1 MAKVPNIF
9 FEPLGDT
16 YVAQFYGNLNFGDSP
31 YLYAGRFQGPGDIYR
46 TLLLFDLSSPRL
58 SSDLIPPG
66 VTIKINEAF
75 LRLTI
80 YRNLIPEGLSNLL
93 TAYQLLSPWTENTV
107 TWNTQPN
114 FNAPAPVYSAPVS
127 SGLGTIEFN
136 LTNLVRGWFD
146 GGAVNVGVLITGDEF
161 TNNLVGFYSKQFP
174 DTTLWPRLYVN
185 WT

>member
-1 MAKVPNIF
+1 MPNIF

-16 YVAQFYGNLNFGDSP
+16 YVAQFYGNVNFGASP

-58 SSDLIPPG
+58 SSNLIPPG
-66 VTIKINEAF
+66 ATINEAF

-80 YRNLIPEGLSNLL
+80 YRNLIPEGLANLL
-93 TAYQLLSPWTENTV
+93 NAYQLLSPWEENTV

-114 FNAPAPVYSAPVS
+114 FNSLTPVYSALVS
-127 SGLGTIEFN
+127 SGFGTIEFD
-136 LTNLVRGWFD
+136 LTNLARGWFD
-146 GGAVNVGVLITGDEF
+146 GGAVNVGVLITGDEV
-161 TNNLVGFYSKQFP
+161 NNHLVGFFSKQFP
-174 DTTLWPRLYVN
+174 NTTFWPRLYIN

>member
-1 MAKVPNIF
+1 MPNIF
-9 FEPLGDT
+9 FEPLGDA
-16 YVAQFYGNLNFGDSP
+16 YVAQFFGNTNFGDSP

-46 TLLLFDLSSPRL
+46 TLLLFDLGSPRL
-58 SSDLIPPG
+58 SSNLIPPG
-66 VTIKINEAF
+66 ATINEAF

-80 YRNLIPEGLSNLL
+80 YRNLIPQGLGNLL
-93 TAYQLLSPWTENTV
+93 NAYQLLSPWAENTV

-114 FNAPAPVYSAPVS
+114 FNPLTPVYSALVF

-146 GGAVNVGVLITGDEF
+146 GGAVNVGVLITGDEG
-161 TNNLVGFYSKQFP
+161 NNHLVGFYSEQFP
-174 DTTLWPRLYVN
+174 DTNLWPRLYVN

>member
-16 YVAQFYGNLNFGDSP
+16 YVAEFYRDVNFGASP

-58 SSDLIPPG
+58 SSNLIPPG
-66 VTIKINEAF
+66 ATINEAF

-80 YRNLIPEGLSNLL
+80 YLNNIPLGTTIFLN
-93 TAYQLLSPWTENTV
+93 AYQLLSPWSENTV

-114 FNAPAPVYSAPVS
+114 FNALTPVYSAPVS
-127 SGLGTIEFN
+127 SGFGTIEFN

-146 GGAVNVGVLITGDEF
+146 GGAVNVGVLITGDEV
-161 TNNLVGFYSKQFP
+161 NNRLVGFFSEQFP
-174 DTTLWPRLYVN
+174 NTNLWPRLYVN